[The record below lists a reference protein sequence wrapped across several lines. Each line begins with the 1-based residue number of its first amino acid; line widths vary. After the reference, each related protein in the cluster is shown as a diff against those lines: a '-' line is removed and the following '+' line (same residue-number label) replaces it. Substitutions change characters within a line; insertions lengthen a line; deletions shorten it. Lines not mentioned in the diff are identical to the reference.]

1 MTQRKPF
8 SGNRMSPDECSIQQL
23 VAQLRTAQFQSYLL
37 SHGWVETSSSY
48 TNQLRFEADMSDGEG
63 VYELYLPASSEVA
76 RYQTHLLRSIYKL
89 CGIEDR
95 EPADIAREMVA
106 DRPEI
111 ESPVVSAVGTRLRVH
126 KSGSTP
132 LRVSVDS
139 PAREHTLYADES
151 IEMICGRS
159 ESIEIERSD
168 DAVVIRTTPQR

>member
-1 MTQRKPF
+1 
-8 SGNRMSPDECSIQQL
+8 MSLDECSIQQL

-48 TNQLRFEADMSDGEG
+48 TDQLRFEADMSDGEG
-63 VYELYLPASSEVA
+63 VYELYLPASTDVA
-76 RYQTHLLRSIYKL
+76 RYQTRLLRNIYKL

-106 DRPEI
+106 ERPQV
-111 ESPVVSAVGTRLRVH
+111 ESPVVLAVGTRLRVH
-126 KSGSTP
+126 NSGSTP

-151 IEMICGRS
+151 IEMICSRS
-159 ESIEIERSD
+159 ESIEIQRSD
-168 DAVVIRTTPQR
+168 DSMLIRTTSQR